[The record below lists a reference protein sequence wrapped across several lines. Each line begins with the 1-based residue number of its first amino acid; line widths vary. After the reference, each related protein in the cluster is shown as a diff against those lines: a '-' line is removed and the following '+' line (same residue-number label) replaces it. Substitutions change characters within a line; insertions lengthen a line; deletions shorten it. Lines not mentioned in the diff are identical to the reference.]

1 MFATW
6 PQAVLSIFSPT
17 FPFLSFRF
25 LFCSFLFY
33 STIAKT
39 INLGRLEGSISPTNK
54 LFFFFFW
61 GGDLMISSS
70 LIIGTSPRGVRCPK
84 MTRGI
89 ALGMFYGHRQAPLRL
104 KIEEPFVYSN
114 HCNAGLL

>member
-54 LFFFFFW
+54 LFFFFFL
-61 GGDLMISSS
+61 GGGLNDIVISNNRYFASRSS
-70 LIIGTSPRGVRCPK
+70 VPK
-84 MTRGI
+84 NDERNSVGDVLWT
-89 ALGMFYGHRQAPLRL
+89 
-104 KIEEPFVYSN
+104 
-114 HCNAGLL
+114 